1 MWADII
7 LLKSLKN
14 SRSSIYISQKRNY
27 LYNVSFSCKR
37 SFSKKSGKYSAKPI
51 QSSAQ
56 SRREMTT
63 TARSAERDGIV
74 GAVFAVVF
82 VCLNMSALQVLLSG
96 NSRA

>member
-37 SFSKKSGKYSAKPI
+37 SFSKKSGKYSTNPAHGL
-51 QSSAQ
+51 AQ
-56 SRREMTT
+56 YRREMGSFD
-63 TARSAERDGIV
+63 RSPERDGLLR
-74 GAVFAVVF
+74 AVFGEIR
-82 VCLNMSALQVLLSG
+82 LSKYDCVADYITG
-96 NSRA
+96 